1 MAMMAFHLSAG
12 NSSIGAT
19 CWMPALLTRM
29 STAPKFRSVS
39 AISASIS
46 WASPR
51 PLITTPHPLAAK
63 ASAMPR
69 PMSLVEPVTITVF
82 PFSILR
88 LLLLGAA
95 ALWSTG
101 QVARPAVS
109 AAAGDEARAALKGHI
124 GPQPSQGDDDA
135 IAQADQEIDVD
146 EAPKQPGEPSGQLDK
161 TEIGDRCLTA

>member
-1 MAMMAFHLSAG
+1 CVRSRR
-12 NSSIGAT
+12 
-19 CWMPALLTRM
+19 TR
-29 STAPKFRSVS
+29 
-39 AISASIS
+39 SASIS
-46 WASPR
+46 CASPR

-69 PMSLVEPVTITVF
+69 PMPLVEPVTITVF

-101 QVARPAVS
+101 QVAGPVVS
-109 AAAGDEARAALKGHI
+109 AAAGAEARAGLEGHV
-124 GPQPSQGDDDA
+124 GPEQSQGDDNA

-146 EAPKQPGEPSGQLDK
+146 KAPKQPGEPSGQLDK
-161 TEIGDRCLTA
+161 TEIGDRCLTADGREAAAVAVAKR